1 MVIFSQLLESFK
13 LGMESAM
20 VSRLR
25 ADENLHQISDKISR
39 TIISMIYIKKSYP
52 AFEGVWELIIRKAE
66 AWVDN
71 VAPILLELERICS
84 CNWIGREIQEDES
97 LKVEEDWFWEA
108 PRFHSIPS
116 TEPCP
121 YDTDL
126 SASFPGYNSS
136 LPSRPLYRREENS
149 RRSLRGPTSADDID
163 SEPDWPPRPRQIDV
177 EDPVVILSQ
186 DMTSRTRFEVAV
198 PEARGD
204 YDDITN
210 GLTSQQLSEYRLA
223 RQSENLFAPRQGNDH
238 AF

>member
-1 MVIFSQLLESFK
+1 
-13 LGMESAM
+13 
-20 VSRLR
+20 
-25 ADENLHQISDKISR
+25 
-39 TIISMIYIKKSYP
+39 MIYIKKSYP

-136 LPSRPLYRREENS
+136 LPSRPLYRREANSRRSLRGPTSPSRPLYRREENS

-163 SEPDWPPRPRQIDV
+163 LEPDWPPRPRQIDV

-186 DMTSRTRFEVAV
+186 DMTSQTQFKLAV